1 MAEIESITAEL
12 AALSSADLARVREYI
27 AFLRWQAGRQAAE
40 AEQPGQ
46 AAQIWRYNLLE
57 HFAGADVG
65 ASRDA
70 AGMEVKIAEA
80 VVGGER
86 RPALW
91 QHPPVVGEARVEFH
105 VPVPA
110 GLAAPGARLRFSIG
124 IRDGARTPEDH
135 LVAFRVR
142 VDGWQIWSRAAWPTT
157 WQPFEVSLPF
167 QAGNVLR
174 LTFATDA
181 LGSHPFAW
189 AVWGEPELIGVC
201 ATP

>member
-1 MAEIESITAEL
+1 MAEIESLAAEL
-12 AALSSADLARVREYI
+12 AALSPADQERVREFI
-27 AFLRWQAGRQAAE
+27 AFLRWRTTRQAAE
-40 AEQPGQ
+40 ARQESRPEQV
-46 AAQIWRYNLLE
+46 WRYSLLE
-57 HFAGADVG
+57 HFAGADIA

-91 QHPPVVGEARVEFH
+91 QHPPVIGESLVEFH

-124 IRDGARTPEDH
+124 IRDGARSGEDH

-157 WQPFEVSLPF
+157 WQPFEVALPF

-189 AVWGEPELIGVC
+189 AVWGEPELVGVC